1 MIEFKKNIGKI
12 LPYNKEQ
19 YFDFLDDDLDITS
32 NWNGISIQVADN
44 KTDVDLNID
53 RYIEIFEFII
63 LKFDQ
68 DLPWIINHYYK
79 DMYWFPNDDEN
90 LNSFRA
96 LFKAN
101 NISNTFKGSIIFM
114 KDDLMKFAKDL
125 IMYPYV
131 LSYRD
136 LDISHS
142 VMPLIIKITNHLTID
157 VISTN
162 KIILKLIADNISSNN
177 FTIKEYKGTSL

>member
-1 MIEFKKNIGKI
+1 MIEFKKNIEKI

-19 YFDFLDDDLDITS
+19 YFDFLDDDLDIVS
-32 NWNGISIQVADN
+32 DWHGVSIQIADG
-44 KTDVDLNID
+44 KTEIDINID
-53 RYIEIFEFII
+53 RYIEIFKTII
-63 LKFDQ
+63 LKLDK

-79 DMYWFPNDDEN
+79 DMNWFPNDNDN
-90 LNSFRA
+90 LNSFRT
-96 LFKAN
+96 LFKEN
-101 NISNTFKGSIIFM
+101 NIPNTFKGSIIFM

-142 VMPLIIKITNHLTID
+142 VIPFIIKITNHLTID
-157 VISTN
+157 LISTD
-162 KIILKLIADNISSNN
+162 KTTLKLIVDNVFSKDI
-177 FTIKEYKGTSL
+177 TIKEYREISL